1 MKYELEKETL
11 QTQKNWVSTHF
22 CNKGE
27 DDCDFESFVQVEF
40 LPSFNF
46 TVGSLICQ
54 QQNLTW
60 GGHLQFLT
68 LGSSDCKHHEP
79 MELIFLRKSA
89 NQNAHFPPNFQY
101 QFGIW
106 ESEVDIWIL
115 KYQGMYQMHFHL
127 WLIDWESNPVLKWDL
142 WLSWAMIHPPR
153 PNSNQIKPGKVN
165 KIFCNFVMELF
176 FTNEPSYRILK
187 EKTRLHKGV
196 HRARSASFRVAVFL
210 LIGREITNLSVPDER
225 KN

>member
-1 MKYELEKETL
+1 MFSSKSCPLLGNYPDALDYKEFSAELFLPTCCL
-11 QTQKNWVSTHF
+11 QRQNNSEERSEERERRKWNMNLKKKLYRHKKNWVSTHF

-60 GGHLQFLT
+60 GGHLQFST

-101 QFGIW
+101 KFGIW

-127 WLIDWESNPVLKWDL
+127 WLIDWESNPVLKWNL
-142 WLSWAMIHPPR
+142 LLSWAMIHRQDP
-153 PNSNQIKPGKVN
+153 
-165 KIFCNFVMELF
+165 
-176 FTNEPSYRILK
+176 ILI
-187 EKTRLHKGV
+187 
-196 HRARSASFRVAVFL
+196 RSSWKSRRN
-210 LIGREITNLSVPDER
+210 I
-225 KN
+225 